1 MNILFDTNVIL
12 DVLLE
17 RGEFLQDSVAL
28 VNKVELTEI
37 NGFLS
42 ASSIATIYYIA
53 QKTFNRKKA
62 EKEIE
67 LLTEIFG
74 IAPVNKT
81 VIVDALKLSFK
92 DFEDAIIH
100 ESAKFVNADCIV
112 TRNVKDFKKAKINVY
127 SPIDL
132 LNSLKM
138 KGLIDPDDQE
148 GQSDQ
153 DDQSEQSDQHGKSD
167 QIPGDE
173 MD

>member
-17 RGEFLQDSVAL
+17 RGDFLQESVAL
-28 VNKVELTEI
+28 VNHVESVEI

-53 QKTFNRKKA
+53 QKTFSRKKA
-62 EKEIE
+62 VKEIE

-81 VIVDALKLSFK
+81 VIVDALKLGFK

-100 ESAKFVNADCIV
+100 ESAKCINADAIV
-112 TRNVKDFKKAKINVY
+112 TRNVKDFKKATINVY
-127 SPIDL
+127 SPAQL
-132 LNSLKM
+132 LNSLRM
-138 KGLIDPDDQE
+138 KGLIDKE
-148 GQSDQ
+148 GQEDQGDKDHQ
-153 DDQSEQSDQHGKSD
+153 DDNDDRPHPV
-167 QIPGDE
+167 PGDGI
-173 MD
+173 D